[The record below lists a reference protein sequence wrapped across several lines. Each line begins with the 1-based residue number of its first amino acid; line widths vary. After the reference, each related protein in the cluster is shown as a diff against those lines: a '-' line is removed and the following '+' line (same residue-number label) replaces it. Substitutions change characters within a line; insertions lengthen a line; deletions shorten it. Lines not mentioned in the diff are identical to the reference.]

1 MSTPRQ
7 AIAIIPL
14 LFLLVLAPLAAS
26 AAPEPNEAAADS
38 SAADDNQQAI
48 NAKQQEIAQ
57 LDQKIKQLKQQKATT
72 SQEADLIQQKI
83 DRIQLQLQEAQ
94 LQLKQTQLSIGS
106 VNTNINQTTKAISEI
121 EQRARLLRNSLRQLI
136 QELYAKE
143 RESLISVW
151 LLSGSLGEVLA
162 ERAAL
167 KRLQNTSITLV
178 TSLRS
183 EVKELARQREDL
195 EQHQQ
200 DLDLL
205 EQLLSDQQADL
216 RYQEDEQSDFLDAKR
231 DEQVIHTQR
240 IAEAETARQE
250 IEQDIYTLEGAGVN
264 IKLTDATSMA
274 QYASSLTGVRP
285 ALLLGLLK
293 VESKLGASIGTGTFP
308 DDMHPAS
315 REPFLRLTAKLG
327 LDPKQAPISARP
339 RSLRGWGGAMGPAQ
353 IMPQT
358 WEGLETRIGQLMGK
372 IIPNPYE
379 LADAFVG
386 TAVML
391 ADRGAADPA
400 REREAIGRYIAGPNW
415 EYYGWYI
422 DRVLAVAKEYAQ

>member
-1 MSTPRQ
+1 M
-7 AIAIIPL
+7 
-14 LFLLVLAPLAAS
+14 
-26 AAPEPNEAAADS
+26 
-38 SAADDNQQAI
+38 
-48 NAKQQEIAQ
+48 
-57 LDQKIKQLKQQKATT
+57 
-72 SQEADLIQQKI
+72 
-83 DRIQLQLQEAQ
+83 
-94 LQLKQTQLSIGS
+94 
-106 VNTNINQTTKAISEI
+106 
-121 EQRARLLRNSLRQLI
+121 RQLI

-167 KRLQNTSITLV
+167 KKLQDTGVTLV
-178 TSLRS
+178 TSLRG
-183 EVKELARQREDL
+183 EVKELAQQREDL

-200 DLDLL
+200 DLGLL

-216 RYQEDEQSDFLDAKR
+216 SYQEDEQAEFLDAKR
-231 DEQVIHTQR
+231 EEQVIHTQR
-240 IAEAETARQE
+240 IAEAEIARQE
-250 IEQDIYTLEGAGVN
+250 IEQDIYTLQVAGVN

-285 ALLLGLLK
+285 ALLLGMLK

-358 WEGLETRIGQLMGK
+358 WEGLEARIGQLIGK
-372 IIPNPYE
+372 IVPNPYE

-386 TAVML
+386 TAVLMKGFALRVKMHLNVTPQSVQFPAKWDDRITMQNFCHMRYNSRDSKTIRDWIYDDARLFLSRKRAKAFSLTTSYL
-391 ADRGAADPA
+391 AEIGTTDMAEILGVAKDFVKRHFDKVGAGT
-400 REREAIGRYIAGPNW
+400 RSGRYRTFTQQDIEVWQNYVEKIRQSP
-415 EYYGWYI
+415 
-422 DRVLAVAKEYAQ
+422 RSRLPR